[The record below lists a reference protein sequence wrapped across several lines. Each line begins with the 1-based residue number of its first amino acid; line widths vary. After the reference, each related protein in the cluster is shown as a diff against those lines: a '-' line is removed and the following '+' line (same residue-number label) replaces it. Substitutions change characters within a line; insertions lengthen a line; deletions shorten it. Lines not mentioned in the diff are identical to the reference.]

1 MVLCKHCCIAIL
13 YLSALYVRLP
23 VSAGVSSCVCLDG
36 SKLIFPPILVE
47 VYYRVCA
54 PHLNPSPHSV
64 EPQAPDR
71 LALALNLMESAVDAV
86 EGRLKSPTKKQGV
99 ICRTLLKAL
108 LMECFAWLP
117 PNTFPGSSARLFKVL
132 RLMHVHV
139 VRTCGA

>member
-1 MVLCKHCCIAIL
+1 M
-13 YLSALYVRLP
+13 
-23 VSAGVSSCVCLDG
+23 
-36 SKLIFPPILVE
+36 
-47 VYYRVCA
+47 CA
-54 PHLNPSPHSV
+54 PPPTHST

-117 PNTFPGSSARLFKVL
+117 PNTFPSSSARLFKVRWCL
-132 RLMHVHV
+132 SSIRVYMWYYASSRGNHAYIRTY
-139 VRTCGA
+139 VRCSAKQTCGA

>member
-1 MVLCKHCCIAIL
+1 MVINQ
-13 YLSALYVRLP
+13 SA
-23 VSAGVSSCVCLDG
+23 
-36 SKLIFPPILVE
+36 PPILVE

-54 PHLNPSPHSV
+54 PHLNPSSHSV

-132 RLMHVHV
+132 QLMHVLLCVHV
-139 VRTCGA
+139 VLEFYTRHMAWHDATWHGVL